1 MTANGNNGNSNGGRS
16 CPQGVETRVRV
27 ENLIADYHE
36 LKGTVKDMDKRLA
49 DTENCV
55 RALSQRI
62 AMWAAVGMIGGGLA
76 IQAFTKYVL
85 GW

>member
-1 MTANGNNGNSNGGRS
+1 MTAADSNGNGGRS
-16 CPQGVETRVRV
+16 CPQGVETRVRL
-27 ENLIADYHE
+27 ENLTSDHHE
-36 LKGTVKDMDKRLA
+36 LKGTVKDMDKRLS
-49 DTENCV
+49 DTEDCV

-62 AMWAAVGMIGGGLA
+62 ATWAAAAVIVSGLA

>member
-1 MTANGNNGNSNGGRS
+1 MTTNGNGNGGRS
-16 CPQGVETRVRV
+16 CPQGVETRVRL
-27 ENLIADYHE
+27 ENLTSDHHE
-36 LKGTVKDMDKRLA
+36 LKGTVKDMDKRLTN
-49 DTENCV
+49 TEECV
-55 RALSQRI
+55 RALTQRI